1 MRQWRPWT
9 LLPSA
14 VPNTK
19 TDHRLPG
26 SSRRPKMAT
35 AYTGWLGLTLGP
47 GLWQRNGTV
56 AKRCLGLTLSR
67 NRTLFTRKYPWQ
79 VGKSCRTKW
88 HRRYGHYTLPRRG
101 LRVNQLTETPQSPYL
116 CGFNMLKREDRPV
129 GGKSIEEHW
138 SVWTQRKNT
147 RRKCFGKHCVGV
159 PSLLC
164 SSFVV
169 WFLLPLYHSLTKH
182 MFISEHS
189 SVKKKLNVGNS
200 CIDDVLN
207 KVFLEFKLAPDG
219 FIHLTGAPTTFNFYF
234 VCLFTHTV

>member
-101 LRVNQLTETPQSPYL
+101 LRDNQLTENPQSPYL
-116 CGFNMLKREDRPV
+116 CGFNMLQREDRPV
-129 GGKSIEEHW
+129 GGKSIENTGLFEHRGKTQEGNV
-138 SVWTQRKNT
+138 SENIVWEFLR
-147 RRKCFGKHCVGV
+147 CCAAASLFDFYSHCIIV
-159 PSLLC
+159 
-164 SSFVV
+164 
-169 WFLLPLYHSLTKH
+169 
-182 MFISEHS
+182 
-189 SVKKKLNVGNS
+189 
-200 CIDDVLN
+200 
-207 KVFLEFKLAPDG
+207 
-219 FIHLTGAPTTFNFYF
+219 
-234 VCLFTHTV
+234 